1 MHSQTGIFRSP
12 AARSLEGI
20 RGLCSIII
28 VLGHLFTFWIA
39 TPPDYIFPVFAVEYL
54 SAVTMFF
61 VISGYTLVHVYN
73 DPREKSSKLTTNQ
86 ARKQFYWKR
95 VARLAPV
102 YYLGLLLAIVPFAVY
117 TADTMKIAI
126 NIPIAL
132 LAVQSIIYTGG
143 SSWNGP
149 LWTVGALAVCYAIFP
164 WLLGKLRDKT
174 VRQLITIGALCSLA
188 SIILP
193 PVWLIIP
200 GLRIHGFLLHS
211 FVGFRIP
218 HFIIGVCAGLI
229 CQRNVRPTVW
239 WTELCTLLMLIN
251 FILCATLT
259 VGNPELYIAYMVVI
273 EFSIPA
279 IQAVWIMGLAGNN
292 TRLLGSIRLLQSGP
306 LQLLGR
312 YSYSLYCLHWPILN
326 WCAWLMAGR
335 GITREAVP
343 LVDPK
348 ASLWLYHDNGW
359 IALPLLFVCTI
370 IAAFA
375 YHFVEKPSRATIQR
389 WASQK
394 CQK

>member
-1 MHSQTGIFRSP
+1 
-12 AARSLEGI
+12 
-20 RGLCSIII
+20 
-28 VLGHLFTFWIA
+28 
-39 TPPDYIFPVFAVEYL
+39 
-54 SAVTMFF
+54 
-61 VISGYTLVHVYN
+61 
-73 DPREKSSKLTTNQ
+73 
-86 ARKQFYWKR
+86 
-95 VARLAPV
+95 
-102 YYLGLLLAIVPFAVY
+102 
-117 TADTMKIAI
+117 
-126 NIPIAL
+126 
-132 LAVQSIIYTGG
+132 
-143 SSWNGP
+143 
-149 LWTVGALAVCYAIFP
+149 
-164 WLLGKLRDKT
+164 
-174 VRQLITIGALCSLA
+174 
-188 SIILP
+188 
-193 PVWLIIP
+193 
-200 GLRIHGFLLHS
+200 
-211 FVGFRIP
+211 
-218 HFIIGVCAGLI
+218 
-229 CQRNVRPTVW
+229 
-239 WTELCTLLMLIN
+239 MLIN

-394 CQK
+394 CRK